1 MRCCARRN
9 AARSRTSAITN
20 GAPQLARQGGCRRTS
35 ISDGSSEH
43 ACAII
48 ATSKS
53 RMIRNCW
60 GAARD
65 APATRP
71 STVSI
76 VIRTKSGY
84 LLEDHVPAIERDA
97 ANPVLMRQDERRADV
112 GMTRKRHLGAR
123 RKNPDTSG
131 VCKIGRRQHES
142 RLGKIELVGDGLHLS
157 VGKTACIG
165 NDRHRVA
172 AELPIGEDIDR
183 LKWHFHKRPWISG
196 RPLHRTCA
204 PSSRP
209 TVRDEQFRLHSVE
222 RCAVFQVT
230 SPRWRRVG
238 LRLKRP
244 VLAPPVPSPEE
255 RLLCASARSQGRS

>member
-65 APATRP
+65 APVTTP

-76 VIRTKSGY
+76 VIRTS
-84 LLEDHVPAIERDA
+84 PAISSKIMFPPIERDA

-112 GMTRKRHLGAR
+112 GMTRKRHLGTR

-131 VCKIGRRQHES
+131 VCGIGRRQHES
-142 RLGKIELVGDGLHLS
+142 RFGKIELVGDGLHLS
-157 VGKTACIG
+157 VGKTSRIG
-165 NDRHRVA
+165 NDRQG
-172 AELPIGEDIDR
+172 LPPNC
-183 LKWHFHKRPWISG
+183 LSVKTS
-196 RPLHRTCA
+196 
-204 PSSRP
+204 
-209 TVRDEQFRLHSVE
+209 TV
-222 RCAVFQVT
+222 
-230 SPRWRRVG
+230 
-238 LRLKRP
+238 
-244 VLAPPVPSPEE
+244 
-255 RLLCASARSQGRS
+255 